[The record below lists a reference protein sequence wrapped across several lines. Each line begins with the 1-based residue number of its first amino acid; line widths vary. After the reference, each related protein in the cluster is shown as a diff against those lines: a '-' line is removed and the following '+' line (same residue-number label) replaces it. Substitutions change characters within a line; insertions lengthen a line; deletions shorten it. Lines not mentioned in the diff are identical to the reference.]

1 MKLRETNLA
10 KLADETFDV
19 CIIGGGINGAVSAA
33 SLAGRGVRVALVDR
47 GDFAGETSQESSN
60 LAWGG
65 IKYMETFELGLV
77 RKLCLARN
85 RLIRAYPSTVRA
97 IGFFVTH
104 PKAFRRSRF
113 LVWLGTWLYWLLGSC
128 FMDTPRLLSTRRIQS
143 EEPIIDTTGADGGIE
158 YFDAHLHDNDA
169 RFVWNFVRSALNWG
183 AIAANYVEVES
194 SSREGDVLRLEA
206 KDAISGRPLVI
217 RARVV
222 VNACGPFADELNRRL
237 GVETQHE
244 HVLSKGVHLLV
255 RRLSPSWRV
264 LTFFAD
270 DGRLFFLIPMGPCT
284 CIGTTDTPT
293 KTVPRHA
300 TPEDRRFILDN
311 LNQRLRLEAP
321 LTEVDVVA
329 ERCGARPLAVLR
341 PRAEAPGGKD
351 VAQKD
356 WMQLSRKHVIEAQ
369 GRVLTI
375 FGGKLTDCLN
385 VGDEIFEHVARLGVS
400 APFPDRVWYGEPPE
414 SVRQE
419 FFHQAR
425 LMKLDKMTSP
435 SSSEAL
441 STRLWRRYGA
451 EAIVLLEGIRRD
463 PRNAEV
469 LIENAEYLR
478 CEIEEAARRE
488 MVVKLDDFLRRRS
501 KIALVVSRERL
512 RHAEGLEEACAI
524 LFGEDATEK
533 VREYFASEPT

>member
-1 MKLRETNLA
+1 
-10 KLADETFDV
+10 
-19 CIIGGGINGAVSAA
+19 
-33 SLAGRGVRVALVDR
+33 
-47 GDFAGETSQESSN
+47 
-60 LAWGG
+60 
-65 IKYMETFELGLV
+65 
-77 RKLCLARN
+77 
-85 RLIRAYPSTVRA
+85 
-97 IGFFVTH
+97 
-104 PKAFRRSRF
+104 
-113 LVWLGTWLYWLLGSC
+113 
-128 FMDTPRLLSTRRIQS
+128 
-143 EEPIIDTTGADGGIE
+143 
-158 YFDAHLHDNDA
+158 
-169 RFVWNFVRSALNWG
+169 
-183 AIAANYVEVES
+183 
-194 SSREGDVLRLEA
+194 
-206 KDAISGRPLVI
+206 
-217 RARVV
+217 
-222 VNACGPFADELNRRL
+222 
-237 GVETQHE
+237 
-244 HVLSKGVHLLV
+244 V

-321 LTEVDVVA
+321 LTEADIVA

-341 PRAEAPGGKD
+341 PRAEAGGGKD